1 MILEKLLYLISK
13 NTNELAFSL
22 YIKDNLLEIKK
33 HFGISLNYLSFND
46 IYFLLNKY
54 FPKIYTLNKEYIL
67 TFPTPFDSL
76 KHLKNTGVTGFNK
89 TVDIKKIRTFTS
101 TELTYK
107 TACFY
112 AKK

>member
-1 MILEKLLYLISK
+1 MVTLFYTKIHSEFFIFLGVALHYTIHQ
-13 NTNELAFSL
+13 
-22 YIKDNLLEIKK
+22 IKK

>member
-1 MILEKLLYLISK
+1 MISIFTKQIL
-13 NTNELAFSL
+13 
-22 YIKDNLLEIKK
+22 
-33 HFGISLNYLSFND
+33 
-46 IYFLLNKY
+46 
-54 FPKIYTLNKEYIL
+54 PKIYTLNKEYIL

-112 AKK
+112 AKNKFKIKTLNYDKLHSKN